1 MTGLEGGARAY
12 QLRTHGFKPAEA
24 KMKTLNLKAVGGLRL
39 TLLGFS
45 LLSLP
50 LVLFADMEPSGI
62 GVLTAY
68 IVPAL
73 VVLFFFVLMLDALMN
88 RVFMIE
94 QPPEVQAA
102 KRLRMWLDLA
112 TGAGL
117 LIVWGT
123 YFRTL
128 LRM

>member
-1 MTGLEGGARAY
+1 MR
-12 QLRTHGFKPAEA
+12 
-24 KMKTLNLKAVGGLRL
+24 LNLKDVGGMRL
-39 TLLGFS
+39 TLIGLT

-50 LVLFADMEPSGI
+50 MVLFADMEPEGI

-68 IVPAL
+68 IIPSV

-94 QPPEVQAA
+94 QPDEVRSV
-102 KRLRMWLDLA
+102 KRLRMWLGLA
-112 TGAGL
+112 AAGAV

-123 YFRTL
+123 YFRNL
-128 LRM
+128 LVM

>member
-1 MTGLEGGARAY
+1 MRI
-12 QLRTHGFKPAEA
+12 
-24 KMKTLNLKAVGGLRL
+24 NLKDVGGLRL
-39 TLLGFS
+39 TLIGLT

-50 LVLFADMEPSGI
+50 MVLFADMEPRGI

-68 IVPAL
+68 IIPSV

-94 QPPEVQAA
+94 QPEEVRSV

-112 TGAGL
+112 AGGAI

-128 LRM
+128 LML

>member
-1 MTGLEGGARAY
+1 MRI
-12 QLRTHGFKPAEA
+12 
-24 KMKTLNLKAVGGLRL
+24 NLKGVGGLRL
-39 TLLGFS
+39 TLIGLT

-50 LVLFADMEPSGI
+50 MVLFADMEPRGI

-68 IVPAL
+68 IIPSV

-94 QPPEVQAA
+94 QADDVRQT
-102 KRLRMWLDLA
+102 KRLRMWLDLGVGLA
-112 TGAGL
+112 L

-128 LRM
+128 LEV

>member
-1 MTGLEGGARAY
+1 MNP
-12 QLRTHGFKPAEA
+12 QLKDI
-24 KMKTLNLKAVGGLRL
+24 GGLRL
-39 TLLGFS
+39 TLIGLT

-50 LVLFADMEPSGI
+50 MVLWADSEPHGI

-68 IVPAL
+68 IIPAV

-94 QPPEVQAA
+94 QPAEVQAVR
-102 KRLRMWLDLA
+102 RLRMWLDLA
-112 TGAGL
+112 AGAGI
-117 LIVWGT
+117 LIVWGS

-128 LRM
+128 LAM